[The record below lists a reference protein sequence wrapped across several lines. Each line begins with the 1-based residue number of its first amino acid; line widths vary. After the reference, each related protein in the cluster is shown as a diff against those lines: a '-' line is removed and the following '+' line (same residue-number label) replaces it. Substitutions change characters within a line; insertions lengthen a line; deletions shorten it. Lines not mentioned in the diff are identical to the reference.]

1 MHKNLV
7 EQDKPI
13 CEKSIQI
20 LQMTVFFAYFGG
32 RINQLLCEKITS

>member
-13 CEKSIQI
+13 GGKGYTYVR
-20 LQMTVFFAYFGG
+20 MTVFFAHLEEG
-32 RINQLLCEKITS
+32 